1 MSTSVQTFRAMHIY
15 KCPPHLSM
23 EAFTIKYEAVMN
35 TVMAL
40 PQSCHLSKF
49 EWWAPLVPN
58 RSLDEHLG
66 MPSPEATIFRT
77 IEGFYETL
85 LDEMK

>member
-1 MSTSVQTFRAMHIY
+1 MRHLVMCTRNQPSSPAAEIVLEEVPHPLYNQLSRRCIQSAMSTSVQTFRAMHIY

-40 PQSCHLSKF
+40 P
-49 EWWAPLVPN
+49 
-58 RSLDEHLG
+58 
-66 MPSPEATIFRT
+66 
-77 IEGFYETL
+77 
-85 LDEMK
+85 